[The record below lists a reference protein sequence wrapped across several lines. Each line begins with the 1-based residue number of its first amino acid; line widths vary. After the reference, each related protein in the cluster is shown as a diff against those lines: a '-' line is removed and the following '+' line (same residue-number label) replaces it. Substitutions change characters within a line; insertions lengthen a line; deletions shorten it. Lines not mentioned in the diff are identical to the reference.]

1 MRDALGAALTDTNP
15 NSLVILQ
22 SDRIGKPWN
31 VSQAGVQF
39 TAQWEAFRS
48 HLYDKDGGGGG
59 GNSTIGYGHLVH
71 IGPISGAPSEA
82 LYGNGITEPQALKL
96 LHHDLREAE
105 RIVNSRIFV
114 PLFQYEYDAVVDF
127 IFNHRSGNNE
137 FFALVNTGHYDQA
150 PSKFLQYTAA
160 HGKHGRINLQMHE
173 AKAINPRLGGHTILK
188 HVEKDEAWLRER
200 LKREPQKRVV
210 SSFYNLQVA
219 ELAISDVMNS
229 NALKI
234 QSWIQSP
241 KNRIP
246 LTLVKKV
253 CGDIGYG
260 VTRKTNELTKMNEVT
275 VILKFQEYNNMPY
288 YIFTAHV
295 G

>member
-1 MRDALGAALTDTNP
+1 MPDALGAALTDTNP

-59 GNSTIGYGHLVH
+59 GNATIGYGHLVH

-137 FFALVNTGHYDQA
+137 FFALVNTGHYDQV

-160 HGKHGRINLQMHE
+160 HGKHPLGLVRRRRAEGRLFATGNYDATH
-173 AKAINPRLGGHTILK
+173 
-188 HVEKDEAWLRER
+188 
-200 LKREPQKRVV
+200 
-210 SSFYNLQVA
+210 
-219 ELAISDVMNS
+219 
-229 NALKI
+229 
-234 QSWIQSP
+234 
-241 KNRIP
+241 
-246 LTLVKKV
+246 
-253 CGDIGYG
+253 
-260 VTRKTNELTKMNEVT
+260 
-275 VILKFQEYNNMPY
+275 
-288 YIFTAHV
+288 
-295 G
+295 